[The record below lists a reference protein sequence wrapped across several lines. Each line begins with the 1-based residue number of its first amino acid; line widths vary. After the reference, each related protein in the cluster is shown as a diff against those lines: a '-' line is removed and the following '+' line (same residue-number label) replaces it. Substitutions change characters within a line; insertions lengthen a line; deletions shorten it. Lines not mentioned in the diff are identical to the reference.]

1 MRKQLLVFAC
11 LVSSLSW
18 AQQRDSIPGGAATR
32 MSVNGG
38 MPGMGGAAA
47 MRQGPRPFK
56 EVITDKAVSKKG
68 LFTVHKVD
76 DKYYFEI
83 PDSLM
88 GREVLAVTRF
98 TRIAGGGGKYGG
110 EEVNTQSL
118 KFEKGPSNNIFLR
131 VVTLIS
137 TADST
142 TAISRAVKNS
152 NLDPIGYAFGVAA
165 LSKDSS
171 GVVIEVTEFFKG
183 DNQIVGLDPNDKRQ
197 FNLTGLLPD
206 RSYIQSINTFPIN
219 TEIKTVKTYGASSG
233 AGIPG

>member
-1 MRKQLLVFAC
+1 
-11 LVSSLSW
+11 
-18 AQQRDSIPGGAATR
+18 
-32 MSVNGG
+32 MSMNGG

-98 TRIAGGGGKYGG
+98 SRIAGGGGKYGG

-152 NLDPIGYAFGVAA
+152 NLDPIGYAFGIAA
-165 LSKDSS
+165 FSKDSS
-171 GVVIEVTEFFKG
+171 GVVIE
-183 DNQIVGLDPNDKRQ
+183 
-197 FNLTGLLPD
+197 
-206 RSYIQSINTFPIN
+206 
-219 TEIKTVKTYGASSG
+219 
-233 AGIPG
+233 